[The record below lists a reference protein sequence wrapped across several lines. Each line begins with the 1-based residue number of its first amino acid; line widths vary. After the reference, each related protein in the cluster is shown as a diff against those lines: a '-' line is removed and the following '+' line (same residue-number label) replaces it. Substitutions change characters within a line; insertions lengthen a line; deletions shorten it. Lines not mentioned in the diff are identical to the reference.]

1 MQSCVLVHVSSD
13 GLFFSFV
20 VIVLVVFGFC
30 FSVSILVLACNS
42 SFCIYCSFTY
52 YFEVVN
58 CVFSP
63 CYYFSMSLLP
73 SYFRIH
79 VPVTLCWGVSHFS
92 IKAIFQQCL
101 ILELLPAMSLS

>member
-1 MQSCVLVHVSSD
+1 MD
-13 GLFFSFV
+13 YFSFV

-30 FSVSILVLACNS
+30 FLVYILLLACNS

-58 CVFSP
+58 CVFRP

-79 VPVTLCWGVSHFS
+79 VPVTLCWGVSHFTIKAIY
-92 IKAIFQQCL
+92 IKAIFQLCL